1 MEYIEAN
8 LPEYVK
14 IEWPKD
20 KMFSRNHNFDIY
32 YKNLKF
38 RFQCWGWIDMYDF
51 DGTRLIDNPAL
62 NGKCTMEIKCAD
74 PQYNE
79 LNQIISNFDAC
90 IDSYNEWLNST
101 SKSQE

>member
-1 MEYIEAN
+1 
-8 LPEYVK
+8 
-14 IEWPKD
+14 
-20 KMFSRNHNFDIY
+20 
-32 YKNLKF
+32 
-38 RFQCWGWIDMYDF
+38 
-51 DGTRLIDNPAL
+51 
-62 NGKCTMEIKCAD
+62 MEIKSID